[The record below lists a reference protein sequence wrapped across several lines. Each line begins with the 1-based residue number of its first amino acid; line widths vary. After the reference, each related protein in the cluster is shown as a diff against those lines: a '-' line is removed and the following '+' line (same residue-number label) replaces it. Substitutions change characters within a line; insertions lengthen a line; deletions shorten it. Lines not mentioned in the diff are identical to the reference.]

1 MTFSALQDRLLPS
14 VSSLSALE
22 ISLAMFPLRET
33 FVSDHLI
40 PHKRFERR
48 ILQNVLADYDIDL
61 SRVVAPFPKEHV
73 LQAIIKLPFKTLFH
87 SLGLSW
93 HANTVARAAL
103 QTKNEAQ
110 IQLRDFTRDEIRFA
124 LKFRGKGCP
133 DEAAHLSKEQIFE
146 DGKSCFAAW
155 IADIPSDTRQ
165 LLIYACESDGIG
177 LPSIEPMP
185 LAESDAR
192 STLCS
197 EWCEHRMA
205 ILVEEVPEEEREE
218 T

>member
-73 LQAIIKLPFKTLFH
+73 LQAIIKLPFK
-87 SLGLSW
+87 S
-93 HANTVARAAL
+93 AAL